1 MSPPVRETEGAQ
13 KSCLY
18 PVLWAFL
25 LGLRV
30 FALVNCDCEGK
41 SFYEF

>member
-13 KSCLY
+13 KSRLH
-18 PVLWAFL
+18 PVLCAFL
-25 LGLRV
+25 LGLCV
-30 FALVNCDCEGK
+30 FAVVNCDYEGK